1 MADKEKKV
9 TGNTEEFAIQAL
21 SEEGAAI
28 PDIEKKKEDK
38 PVVIDESVYNDDEI
52 NTESQPEGKKKS
64 KKRTAVKVIISIIC
78 ILLAICIAVYAG
90 VFMYLKNL
98 SKNVPDVED
107 TMVYDFDEDETLPP
121 ALENDPIFETI
132 YEGDATELKA
142 SIKEWATNGGDLMY
156 DKDVIN
162 VLCIGVD
169 TRNQNTISGLTDSMI
184 IASVNTKLG
193 TISFSSIMRD
203 SYAYLEDGDCF
214 NKINSAFPFYGVES
228 LMNTIETHFKI
239 KLDGYAMI
247 NFALFKAAIDE
258 LGGVDV
264 PLTDSYA
271 AYLNDFYGWDLQSG
285 SSVTLNGDQA
295 LAYCRS
301 RKCFADGDVTRT
313 QNQRTLIMSL
323 LRKMSTINTSE
334 ITDYVAK
341 FYPYFQTSYSEGEII
356 NLATKAVI
364 GGWFNYT
371 VQEQVFPG
379 EDARTPHS
387 GSTWYWEVDYPLA
400 AQQMQEFIYGESN
413 IELNR

>member
-1 MADKEKKV
+1 MSEKENKV
-9 TGNTEEFAIQAL
+9 TGTTEEFTIQAL
-21 SEEGAAI
+21 SEEGAAM
-28 PDIEKKKEDK
+28 PEIEKKKDVE
-38 PVVIDESVYNDDEI
+38 PVVIDESFYNDDEI
-52 NTESQPEGKKKS
+52 KGESQPEKKKKS
-64 KKRTAVKVIISIIC
+64 KGKRAAKVFISIIC
-78 ILLAICIAVYAG
+78 IILAIG
-90 VFMYLKNL
+90 VVAYTGAFMYLKSL
-98 SKNVPDVED
+98 SKNAPEVVD
-107 TMVYDFDEDETLPP
+107 TMKYDFDEDETVPP

-132 YEGDATELKA
+132 YEGDATELQA

-184 IASVNTKLG
+184 IASINTELG

-203 SYAYLEDGDCF
+203 SYAYLEDGNCF

-228 LMNTIETHFKI
+228 LMHTIETHFKI

-264 PLTDSYA
+264 PLTESYA
-271 AYLNDFYGWDLQSG
+271 SYLNDFYHWDLQAG

-341 FYPYFQTSYSEGEII
+341 FYPYFQTSYSESEII
-356 NLATKAVI
+356 GLATKAVV
-364 GGWFNYT
+364 GGWFNFS

-379 EDARTPHS
+379 ENARTPYS

-400 AQQMQEFIYGESN
+400 AKTMQEFIYGKSN

>member
-9 TGNTEEFAIQAL
+9 TGVTEEFTIQAL
-21 SEEGAAI
+21 SEEGSAI
-28 PDIEKKKEDK
+28 PNVEKNKEEK
-38 PVVIDESVYNDDEI
+38 PIVIDEAVYNDDEI
-52 NTESQPEGKKKS
+52 KTESQPEGKKKS
-64 KKRTAVKVIISIIC
+64 KGRKAAKVIISIIC
-78 ILLAICIAVYAG
+78 ILLVIGIVAYTG
-90 VFMYLKNL
+90 VFMYLRSL
-98 SKNVPDVED
+98 SKNAPEVVD
-107 TMVYDFDEDETLPP
+107 TMKYDFDEDETVPP

-184 IASVNTKLG
+184 IASVNTELG

-228 LMNTIETHFKI
+228 LMHTIETHFKI

-258 LGGVDV
+258 LGGVEV

-323 LRKMSTINTSE
+323 LRKMSTVETSE
-334 ITDYVAK
+334 ISGYVAK
-341 FYPYFQTSYSEGEII
+341 FYPYFETSYSENEII

-364 GGWFNYT
+364 GGWFNFT
-371 VQEQVFPG
+371 VQEKVFPG
-379 EDARTPHS
+379 EDARTPYS

-400 AQQMQEFIYGESN
+400 AQQMQEFIYGKSN

>member
-9 TGNTEEFAIQAL
+9 TGVTEEFTIQAL

-28 PDIEKKKEDK
+28 PDVEKKKEER
-38 PVVIDESVYNDDEI
+38 PIVIDESVYTDDEI
-52 NTESQPEGKKKS
+52 KSEVQPEGKKKS
-64 KKRTAVKVIISIIC
+64 KKRKAAKVIISIIC
-78 ILLAICIAVYAG
+78 IILVIGIVAYTG
-90 VFMYLKNL
+90 VFMYLKSL
-98 SKNVPDVED
+98 SKNVPEVVD

-121 ALENDPIFETI
+121 QLENDPIFETI
-132 YEGDATELKA
+132 YEGDATELQA
-142 SIKEWATNGGDLMY
+142 RIKEWATNDGDLMY

-184 IASVNTKLG
+184 IASVNTELG

-203 SYAYLEDGDCF
+203 SYAYLEDGNCF

-228 LMNTIETHFKI
+228 LMHTIETHFKI

-258 LGGVDV
+258 LGGVEV

-271 AYLNDFYGWDLQSG
+271 AYLNDFYGWNLQSG

-323 LRKMSTINTSE
+323 LRKVSTIDTSE

-341 FYPYFQTSYSEGEII
+341 FYPYFQTSYSESEII

-364 GGWFNYT
+364 GGWFNFT
-371 VQEQVFPG
+371 VQEKVFPG
-379 EDARTPHS
+379 ENARTPYS

-400 AQQMQEFIYGESN
+400 AKDMQEFIYGKTN

>member
-1 MADKEKKV
+1 MSEKENKV
-9 TGNTEEFAIQAL
+9 TGTTEEFTIQAL
-21 SEEGAAI
+21 SEEGAAM
-28 PDIEKKKEDK
+28 PEIEKKKDVE
-38 PVVIDESVYNDDEI
+38 PVVIDESFYNDDEI
-52 NTESQPEGKKKS
+52 KAESQPEKKKKS
-64 KKRTAVKVIISIIC
+64 KGKRAAKVFISIIC
-78 ILLAICIAVYAG
+78 IILAIG
-90 VFMYLKNL
+90 VVAYTGAFMYLKSL
-98 SKNVPDVED
+98 SKNAPEVVD
-107 TMVYDFDEDETLPP
+107 TMKYDFDEDETVPP
-121 ALENDPIFETI
+121 VLENDPIFETI
-132 YEGDATELKA
+132 YEGDATELQA

-184 IASVNTKLG
+184 IASINTELG

-203 SYAYLEDGDCF
+203 SYAYLEDGNCF

-228 LMNTIETHFKI
+228 LMHTIETHFKI

-264 PLTDSYA
+264 PLTESYA
-271 AYLNDFYGWDLQSG
+271 SYLNDFYGWNLQSG
-285 SSVTLNGDQA
+285 NSVTLNGDQA

-341 FYPYFQTSYSEGEII
+341 FYPYFQTSYSESEII
-356 NLATKAVI
+356 GLATKAVV
-364 GGWFNYT
+364 GGWFNFS

-379 EDARTPHS
+379 ENARTPYS

-400 AQQMQEFIYGESN
+400 AKTMQEFIYGKSN

>member
-1 MADKEKKV
+1 MSDKEKKV
-9 TGNTEEFAIQAL
+9 TGATEEFTIQAL

-28 PDIEKKKEDK
+28 PEIEKKKDVN
-38 PVVIDESVYNDDEI
+38 PVVIDESVYNDDELKS
-52 NTESQPEGKKKS
+52 ESQPEKKKKS
-64 KKRTAVKVIISIIC
+64 KGKRAAKTLVSIIC
-78 ILLAICIAVYAG
+78 IILVIG
-90 VFMYLKNL
+90 VVAYTGAFMYLRSL
-98 SKNVPDVED
+98 SKNAPEVID
-107 TMVYDFDEDETLPP
+107 TMKYDFDEDETVPP
-121 ALENDPIFETI
+121 ALENDPVFETI
-132 YEGDATELKA
+132 YEGDATELQA

-184 IASVNTKLG
+184 IASINTELG

-203 SYAYLEDGDCF
+203 SYAYLEDGNCF

-228 LMNTIETHFKI
+228 LMHTIETHFKI

-264 PLTDSYA
+264 PLTESYA
-271 AYLNDFYGWDLQSG
+271 SYLNDFYGWNLQSG
-285 SSVTLNGDQA
+285 NSVTLNGDQA

-323 LRKMSTINTSE
+323 LRKMSTIDTSE

-341 FYPYFQTSYSEGEII
+341 FYPYFQTSYSESEII
-356 NLATKAVI
+356 GLATKAVV
-364 GGWFNYT
+364 GGWFNFN

-379 EDARTPHS
+379 ENARTPYS

-400 AQQMQEFIYGESN
+400 AKTMQEFIYGKSN